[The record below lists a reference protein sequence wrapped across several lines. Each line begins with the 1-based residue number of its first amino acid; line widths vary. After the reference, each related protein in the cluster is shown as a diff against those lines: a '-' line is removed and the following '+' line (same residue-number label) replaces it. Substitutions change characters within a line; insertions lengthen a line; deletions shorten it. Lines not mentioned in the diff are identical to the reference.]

1 MEFLL
6 EAANRGSVSTTY
18 SVDNSCVFNNVFN
31 SGTVADSMVRETGT
45 PSDQTRWTLSCWA
58 KVGDPGNTGTMNL
71 GGANTGTP
79 ERSSIQ
85 ISSGQL
91 IWIDYPYSS
100 FGGHNL
106 VTNRVFRDTSA
117 WYHLVFVYN
126 SNEGTQANRVKI
138 YVNGVQ
144 ETSFATNSVSIDSAE
159 VSAYWNHGDYEHFH
173 GRDAYGKGW
182 DGYLADIF
190 FLDGQVKAASD
201 FGETDED
208 SGIWKPKAYSGSF
221 GNNGYHL
228 DFESSGSMGAD
239 VSGNSNN
246 FTLTGIDSSNQAT
259 DTPTNNFCTW
269 LGDGTLFG
277 TTDANNIT
285 FTHGNTVGVTST
297 GQTWRTAYSNMAVAN
312 GKWYME
318 HRLHEDNHNVM
329 FGVIPVSTVAAND
342 FQNYYLG
349 TAADYSGGSGYYAA
363 ATEAIY
369 HENTST
375 TSTAATTGDIISV
388 ALDTDN
394 NKVHFAVNNSW
405 TNSSNPANN
414 TNGFPTSDEEH
425 FFALAVYQPNVVL
438 FYGNFGGWTK
448 ITISS
453 AASDG
458 NGYGTFEYAPPN
470 GYYALCTKNLAEFG

>member
-269 LGDGTLFG
+269 NPLNTGTSGSDTWGITEGSTELTYASSGWNHFFG
-277 TTDANNIT
+277 TIP
-285 FTHGNTVGVTST
+285 VT
-297 GQTWRTAYSNMAVAN
+297 N
-312 GKWYME
+312 GKWYWEAEYQVMAYSVMGWHDVDAIISGE
-318 HRLHEDNHNVM
+318 PTTGMGGFVNYNGGEMRVDN
-329 FGVIPVSTVAAND
+329 SET
-342 FQNYYLG
+342 
-349 TAADYSGGSGYYAA
+349 TADYGTVVNSSIIGVALNMDDNQVTIYIDNSAAVSNYSIGNSANKYVVPFVRLSASAA
-363 ATEAIY
+363 ASC
-369 HENTST
+369 ST
-375 TSTAATTGDIISV
+375 
-388 ALDTDN
+388 
-394 NKVHFAVNNSW
+394 
-405 TNSSNPANN
+405 
-414 TNGFPTSDEEH
+414 
-425 FFALAVYQPNVVL
+425 
-438 FYGNFGGWTK
+438 NFGGYTAA
-448 ITISS
+448 TISS

-458 NGYGTFEYAPPN
+458 NGYGTFEYAPPS